1 MNKQNEYQ
9 QRMNHAM
16 KKLEAA
22 HIFALSE
29 ELYEYRNSVETL
41 LVNGRPFFEQANGEM
56 FHKLYEKRRE
66 LWNKIATI
74 DKCINIL
81 YKHYT
86 L

>member
-1 MNKQNEYQ
+1 MNL
-9 QRMNHAM
+9 AM

-29 ELYEYRNSVETL
+29 ELYEYRKSVLTL
-41 LVNGRPFFEQANGEM
+41 LENGRPLLEQAYGET
-56 FHKLYEKRRE
+56 FQKLYFKRRE

-74 DKCINIL
+74 NKCINIL
-81 YKHYT
+81 YKHT

>member
-9 QRMNHAM
+9 QRMNEAM
-16 KKLEAA
+16 KKLEEA

-29 ELYEYRNSVETL
+29 ELYEYRDSVVTL
-41 LVNGRPFFEQANGEM
+41 LENGRPLLEQAYGEK
-56 FHKLYEKRRE
+56 FQKLFEKRRE
-66 LWNKIATI
+66 LWHKIFTI

-81 YKHYT
+81 YKHT